1 MPEPKTQ
8 RYGGPGCPV
17 AEHRAEVDE
26 TGRDTGDLDE
36 LVAPYVPYAL
46 DQFGGRL
53 AVGAA
58 AEAQIQAGRAARQVT
73 GLGARRERGLPFGG
87 LWIVLTLEHSG
98 EAGERREVSR

>member
-8 RYGGPGCPV
+8 RYGGRCPV

-26 TGRDTGDLDE
+26 TGRDTGDLDG
-36 LVAPYVPYAL
+36 LVASYVPYAL
-46 DQFGGRL
+46 DQFGGHP

-87 LWIVLTLEHSG
+87 LWIVFALETFG
-98 EAGERREVSR
+98 